1 MAKRIVPID
10 KFGAAKKFKLD
21 ISINRGRTSETTN
34 IVEFWTSDDDDDVLL
49 ATQKAEENQR
59 KTDAQPSTQ
68 NEFTFKK
75 FAAQALHAT
84 TSTQEL
90 FNDEMLRNRLSS
102 NLTIEE
108 IFGTD
113 ETNVFLPDTECGKK
127 THVEVADVNKA
138 VDASTSQA
146 TETRRQLAQERQLK
160 FLMERVDLLKKENA
174 KLQRDLAD
182 SNNQA
187 STKEG
192 EVGLLRNELRQARK
206 LLQAS
211 KVDRLTKAEDEKNEC
226 NEKIA
231 NAFKQI
237 RAKDTELNF
246 TTVEFR
252 ELKIRNAKSNER
264 NPFKGIDYDVNRRL
278 LRIENLCI
286 ESHFAKQSSSKPKG
300 YMYELTKEKRAQKK
314 QRTFFEMELEQLV
327 LNYSQMHSECANFKA
342 VINRIFASAGRVFTE
357 FWFYT
362 QNLEL
367 PQTCTLYP
375 YRQFITHPGQSTEM
389 RCSLIQPTALYD
401 MERGVLLRR
410 YIGTLALICQNQS
423 IISHMLLT
431 RKHDKH
437 WILKILSEAI
447 TNLSYS
453 FEVVEHLGVL
463 EATSSLL
470 HSLLSYMNSVKD
482 STSESE
488 NDLFH
493 LLKQLV
499 FTRPS
504 PWVFHKLSACMLL
517 CTQKSQLMARMC
529 VNCPSNCFV
538 SDRVRSLYRF
548 GPSSCLIQV
557 YAGLLEL
564 SFYSDL
570 AFHPSRF
577 KLLLSVCENH
587 VRFVYQCFIATPEFI
602 LRMLSLPSYTD
613 DEKDNGDT
621 LSKVVSMNSDAS
633 PSNNKATNLYMSS
646 LEATNVSTISLA
658 PTKEALQE
666 IRCEC
671 YVKLCLS
678 VVTIVYQMM
687 YQWINQDNKLDISQ
701 VGKVSQI
708 ALHLFTLIFREYYL
722 SCLFRDSEE
731 TTKHYLSLLCNWW
744 QCHARLLNFEDE
756 HMRFLRQLKDLH
768 FMLKPLHQEGNPTN
782 PNDDMS
788 EWKRIVSN
796 ADRNI
801 EPYIQTNTLLDF
813 GHWDLIHDRD
823 NFFNG
828 LKRKSYNF
836 E

>member
-10 KFGAAKKFKLD
+10 KFGAAKKLKLD
-21 ISINRGRTSETTN
+21 ISISRGRTRESTN
-34 IVEFWTSDDDDDVLL
+34 VVEFWTSDDDDDVLF
-49 ATQKAEENQR
+49 ATQKAEETQR
-59 KTDAQPSTQ
+59 KTDPPNTQ
-68 NEFTFKK
+68 NEFSFNN

-90 FNDEMLRNRLSS
+90 FNDEVLRSHLST
-102 NLTIEE
+102 NLTIDE

-113 ETNVFLPDTECGKK
+113 ETNVFLPNTECGKK
-127 THVEVADVNKA
+127 TDIQVADINNA
-138 VDASTSQA
+138 VDASTSRA

-187 STKEG
+187 NAKEG

-211 KVDRLTKAEDEKNEC
+211 KVDRLTKAENGKSEC
-226 NEKIA
+226 NEKIID
-231 NAFKQI
+231 AFKQI

-246 TTVEFR
+246 TTVEFT

-264 NPFKGIDYDVNRRL
+264 NTFKGIDSDVNRRL
-278 LRIENLCI
+278 LRIENFCI
-286 ESHFAKQSSSKPKG
+286 ESHFAKQSSTKTKR
-300 YMYELTKEKRAQKK
+300 YMYEYTNEKRAQKK
-314 QRTFFEMELEQLV
+314 QRTFLEMELEQLV
-327 LNYSQMHSECANFKA
+327 LNYSQMQSECANVKA

-357 FWFYT
+357 FCFYT

-375 YRQFITHPGQSTEM
+375 HRQINTHSGQNIEM
-389 RCSLIQPTALYD
+389 RCSLIQPTALYN
-401 MERGVLLRR
+401 MERGILLRR
-410 YIGTLALICQNQS
+410 YIATLALICQNQN
-423 IISHMLLT
+423 IISYMLLT
-431 RKHDKH
+431 RKYDRH

-463 EATSSLL
+463 KATSSFLC
-470 HSLLSYMNSVKD
+470 SLLSYMNSVKD
-482 STSESE
+482 SMSESQ
-488 NDLFH
+488 NDLLFH

-504 PWVFHKLSACMLL
+504 PWVFHELSACMLL
-517 CTQKSQLMARMC
+517 CTQNSQLMARMC

-538 SDRVRSLYRF
+538 ADRVRSLYRF

-570 AFHPSRF
+570 AFQPSRF

-587 VRFVYQCFIATPEFI
+587 VRFVYQCFTARPAFI
-602 LRMLSLPSYTD
+602 LKMLSLPSHTD
-613 DEKDNGDT
+613 DEKDNEDT
-621 LSKVVSMNSDAS
+621 LSKVVGINSDAT
-633 PSNNKATNLYMSS
+633 PSNNKTDNFYMSS
-646 LEATNVSTISLA
+646 LEATSVSKNSVA
-658 PTKEALQE
+658 PAKKTHQE

-678 VVTIVYQMM
+678 VVSIVYQMM

-701 VGKVSQI
+701 VGKVSQV

-722 SCLFRDSEE
+722 SCLFRDSAE

-756 HMRFLRQLKDLH
+756 HMRFLRQLQDLH
-768 FMLKPLHQEGNPTN
+768 FMLKPLHQEGNSTN
-782 PNDDMS
+782 PNDDSS
-788 EWKRIVSN
+788 EWKRIVCN
-796 ADRNI
+796 ADKNI
-801 EPYIQTNTLLDF
+801 QPYIQTNTLLDF
-813 GHWDLIHDRD
+813 EHWHTIYDRD